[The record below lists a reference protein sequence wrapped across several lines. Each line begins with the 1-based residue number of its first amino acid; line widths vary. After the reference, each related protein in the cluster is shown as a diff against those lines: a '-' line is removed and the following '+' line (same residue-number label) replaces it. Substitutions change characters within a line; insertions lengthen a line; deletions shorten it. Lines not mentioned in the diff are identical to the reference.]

1 MVRGSGSRECLCPG
15 SWGRSQPTEFYFYFW
30 NYSATIWKCSG
41 NFLKSV
47 LKSFWQH
54 CGNVCDG
61 SQAHTVLGLLTAS
74 DGWKQCVCA
83 FHLSVAALCQNLRFV
98 IELLAHCSITVTD
111 RWGSLIQQVF
121 YYSLCQYKAQRKN
134 TAPVLRSLRFSGDCD
149 ERIALGKACLVGQ
162 ELQRKYSVSIG
173 KR

>member
-162 ELQRKYSVSIG
+162 ELQRKYNVSIG